1 MWAGD
6 RIYFLSDREGP
17 VTLFYYD
24 TKTNKITRAIANHG
38 LDFKSAS
45 AGPGAIVYE
54 QFGELHL
61 YDLKTGQTK
70 AVAVT
75 LAGDL
80 PELRPHYVN
89 VAKRLR
95 NADISPNG
103 ARAVF
108 EARGEIL
115 TVPAEK
121 GDPRNLTNSTT
132 AMEREPV
139 WSPDGQN
146 IAYLSDES
154 GEYALDIVNEVGTAK
169 RQRSRWA
176 RRATPRRDGRRTA
189 RRSPTWTTTVTCS
202 TWTSQRRSQC
212 WWRLT
217 ITTTAT
223 AWRPRGRRTASG

>member
-1 MWAGD
+1 M
-6 RIYFLSDREGP
+6 
-17 VTLFYYD
+17 
-24 TKTNKITRAIANHG
+24 ANHG

-70 AVAVT
+70 AVSVT

-95 NADISPNG
+95 SADISPNG

-121 GDPRNLTNSTT
+121 GDARNLTTH
-132 AMEREPV
+132 
-139 WSPDGQN
+139 GQRN
-146 IAYLSDES
+146 GA
-154 GEYALDIVNEVGTAK
+154 GTGVVAG
-169 RQRSRWA
+169 
-176 RRATPRRDGRRTA
+176 RAEHRILFG
-189 RRSPTWTTTVTCS
+189 
-202 TWTSQRRSQC
+202 
-212 WWRLT
+212 
-217 ITTTAT
+217 
-223 AWRPRGRRTASG
+223 